1 MESSVDG
8 AGKEGKPPLE
18 QPSLAS
24 PHTVAFVFPLQQPT
38 AVLDSAAGC
47 FRDSTPELCVGTCES
62 VRLYSCTA
70 ESELE
75 LVSCFRLPARLLAL
89 HLLRPPPL

>member
-8 AGKEGKPPLE
+8 AGKEGKPSLE
-18 QPSLAS
+18 QPSLAN
-24 PHTVAFVFPLQQPT
+24 PHTLAFVFPLQQPT

-47 FRDSTPELCVGTCES
+47 FRGSTTELCVGTCES
-62 VRLYSCTA
+62 VRLYSYTA

-75 LVSCFRLPARLLAL
+75 LVSCFRLHARLLAMQ
-89 HLLRPPPL
+89 LLRPPQL